1 MKLNKLKQDSF
12 ILGLILGIITPFIMF
27 GIIWGIDYFLRLILN
42 MPILI
47 SISTMQLVAIVS
59 NVFIMRLYMVKFKFD
74 KTGRGILLLTF
85 IYILAYFVN
94 DYLIK

>member
-1 MKLNKLKQDSF
+1 M
-12 ILGLILGIITPFIMF
+12 LGIIIGAIAPWIFFAVLYYLNILL
-27 GIIWGIDYFLRLILN
+27 GNLILN
-42 MPILI
+42 VPYLLRSTTLQLI
-47 SISTMQLVAIVS
+47 AIVV
-59 NVFIMRLYMVKFKFD
+59 NVFMMRQYMVKYKFD